1 MEVISSHAFSVAK
14 KLSLTQLSKKQKSML
29 LTKPLL
35 ALRPNKSDWIFAIK
49 TFCAGMLALYIALSL
64 DLQYPIWAIG
74 TVFVIANPY
83 TGMTASKSMFRVLG
97 TAMGATISIIVLPLL
112 IHTPWLFTLFLA
124 IWVGTCLYISLL
136 DRTPRS
142 YAFMLAGYTTVIISF
157 SIINTIDTANVF
169 DIAIGRF
176 IEISL
181 GVLCSAIIM
190 TAFFPMNIGPTL
202 ENQVSRILKDTQL
215 SFDRILTEGLSQ
227 ETNESPN
234 YTTSFNHL
242 TRDISSLHIMAEHL
256 SYERS
261 KLKGMTKPL
270 QEMLHQLSILVAN
283 LVAMTERI
291 KQLDQ
296 DQFNYQNQLETL
308 HQHIDQFLKS
318 SQNIIYQDLNLLPN
332 EFEED
337 FEKLSNAAPSLEQK
351 TVIASLKMDIRH
363 FIQNTRAIN
372 LIWQRI
378 QKGDY
383 SLPENVTPLTTTY
396 PSLHRDHGVAVRGGI
411 SAFLIVIIGTG
422 AWILTG
428 WKAGYMMAEMA
439 AITACI
445 LTALDNPIPALKMFI
460 RANIYAIFVIFI
472 YAFGVFPN
480 ITEFWQLALALAP
493 FIIFC
498 LLLYPHPPLNGI
510 GLPLIMG
517 AIMGL
522 NFHNRYNLDP
532 VTFIDSSLATVIG
545 PIISIWIMRLVRSM
559 SPDMTAQRILSSHYN
574 AIRQALYI
582 PYGPQFRIHLRSM
595 LDRLG
600 VLNTKTVQS
609 DVLRENI
616 NLAIIECSAVVDLT
630 RIQEL
635 LQKLNK
641 DDSLSVHLEEL
652 TLHLDDYLRA
662 KEFNQDAENFQHK
675 IIEKIHSLGTEIL
688 DAQDLS
694 LIQRLQISLNNI
706 QNSLC
711 HSPNSIGTNS

>member
-1 MEVISSHAFSVAK
+1 
-14 KLSLTQLSKKQKSML
+14 ML
-29 LTKPLL
+29 LIKPLL

-97 TAMGATISIIVLPLL
+97 TAMGAIISIIVLPLL

-157 SIINTIDTANVF
+157 SIINTIETANVF

-181 GVLCSAIIM
+181 GVICSAIIM
-190 TAFFPMNIGPTL
+190 TAFFPMNIGPTV
-202 ENQVSRILKDTQL
+202 ENQVSRIVQDIQKI
-215 SFDRILTEGLSQ
+215 FDRILTESLAH
-227 ETNESPN
+227 EANESPN
-234 YTTSFNHL
+234 YTISFNAL
-242 TRDISSLHIMAEHL
+242 ARDISNLHVTAEHL

-296 DQFNYQNQLETL
+296 NKFHYQEHLKTL
-308 HQHIDQFLKS
+308 HEHIDQFLKS
-318 SQNIIYQDLNLLPN
+318 SQDIQHQGLNLLPD
-332 EFEED
+332 EFEDD

-383 SLPENVTPLTTTY
+383 SLPESVTPLTTTY

-411 SAFLIVIIGTG
+411 SAFLVVIIGTG
-422 AWILTG
+422 AWILSG

-445 LTALDNPIPALKMFI
+445 LTALDNPIPALKLFI

-472 YAFGVFPN
+472 YAFGIFPG

-493 FIIFC
+493 FVIFC
-498 LLLYPHPPLNGI
+498 LLLYPHPPLNAI

-517 AIMGL
+517 VIMGL
-522 NFHNRYNLDP
+522 NFHNRYSLDP
-532 VTFIDSSLATVIG
+532 VTFIDSSMATVIG
-545 PIISIWIMRLVRSM
+545 PIISIWIMRMVRSM
-559 SPDMTAQRILSSHYN
+559 SPDMTAQRILSAHYN

-609 DVLRENI
+609 DTLKENI

-635 LQKLNK
+635 VQKLNK
-641 DDSLSVHLEEL
+641 DDSLSLHLEEL
-652 TLHLDDYLRA
+652 TLYLDDYLRA
-662 KEFNQDAENFQHK
+662 KELNQSTEEFQHK
-675 IIEKIHSLGTEIL
+675 IIEKINSLKTEVL
-688 DAQDLS
+688 EAEDLS
-694 LIQRLQISLNNI
+694 VMQRLQISLNNI

-711 HSPNSIGTNS
+711 HSPNTAEAKP